1 MITSL
6 LLLKPQGCRWWKQ
19 CRWWACRCMESRP
32 ELETV
37 NK

>member
-1 MITSL
+1 M
-6 LLLKPQGCRWWKQ
+6 LKIAVMTPCIK
-19 CRWWACRCMESRP
+19 SRP

>member
-1 MITSL
+1 MTGNQSVMAL
-6 LLLKPQGCRWWKQ
+6 QLNR
-19 CRWWACRCMESRP
+19 RP

>member
-1 MITSL
+1 MKVKLGKPVTAPW
-6 LLLKPQGCRWWKQ
+6 LK
-19 CRWWACRCMESRP
+19 SRP

>member
-1 MITSL
+1 MSADWMQESTGL
-6 LLLKPQGCRWWKQ
+6 DWTMWKK
-19 CRWWACRCMESRP
+19 SRP